1 MAENNKRSPANFEAP
16 DFEPRKRG
24 KYTQV
29 ACNECKRRKLKCSG
43 EDVCKRCA
51 SNRVSCVYAVA
62 RPTASEE
69 SYPESHPRNHSLS
82 RLEALESR
90 MSAMQRQLDLMSN
103 ELRILRR
110 RSQPPQ
116 RQVQRTTTANKPTD
130 SRWASRAPIS
140 PSYVGPTSSEFGLN
154 VPNDDVPDMDET
166 ENSEIAQPSSPTSP
180 YAPTV
185 PPEDQRRRT
194 NISRNN
200 PLLSLDAADA
210 LRLVDVYE
218 EAIGLMY
225 PVVDLKSIREY
236 IVDYYS
242 QHSHD
247 AAGHMS
253 PPQSGNE
260 DWWFSARDTEVL
272 KLVLALALISES
284 PGQSELGNIL
294 ASSAENTFATTRT
307 QVPEVDM
314 KELILLTLVSLYH
327 SCRDDDILAWRTIG
341 LASRGAMQMGLHRC
355 DTWLRT
361 GGIFPGDLERSWAIN
376 LFWCI
381 YVFDKE
387 FSFETGLPFSMRDSD
402 MDSNLPRPAEH
413 HIYLECMISYCRVG
427 GNIWDLMV
435 GWGSTTKAVAS
446 DNESFLNFQIHQWQ
460 ESIPPDFRLE
470 DLQGDYTPTMRDARL
485 ASPRILLHLRANHMR
500 ILIYKQNLLSVQS
513 IRNNFAGANI
523 AVANAKNT
531 IQALSNPSY
540 VSAIY
545 SQRPQPFDRFLFSAL
560 ATLFLAMFHYPDY
573 FVNICRD
580 SFAEALNALKRSS
593 TRGRHS
599 RRLRKVM
606 KNLKRLGT
614 NRPSTRS
621 NILPTADD
629 VSQAAAVKPRTAS
642 NAQSAD
648 IDHSVYS
655 FPPSLVNETTPDAY
669 SDLTNF
675 FEFAGDF
682 FMDPQPGFRGEVDQT
697 NAMLNEQLHNSLDMF
712 QAEDEA
718 LTRLMMGL
726 L

>member
-1 MAENNKRSPANFEAP
+1 M
-16 DFEPRKRG
+16 
-24 KYTQV
+24 
-29 ACNECKRRKLKCSG
+29 
-43 EDVCKRCA
+43 CA
-51 SNRVSCVYAVA
+51 SDALRIAFLVYMLWPGQLQAKKVI
-62 RPTASEE
+62 
-69 SYPESHPRNHSLS
+69 LKVI
-82 RLEALESR
+82 LEITLESR

-402 MDSNLPRPAEH
+402 MDSNLPRP
-413 HIYLECMISYCRVG
+413 
-427 GNIWDLMV
+427 
-435 GWGSTTKAVAS
+435 
-446 DNESFLNFQIHQWQ
+446 
-460 ESIPPDFRLE
+460 
-470 DLQGDYTPTMRDARL
+470 
-485 ASPRILLHLRANHMR
+485 
-500 ILIYKQNLLSVQS
+500 NLLSVQS

>member
-1 MAENNKRSPANFEAP
+1 M
-16 DFEPRKRG
+16 
-24 KYTQV
+24 
-29 ACNECKRRKLKCSG
+29 
-43 EDVCKRCA
+43 CKRCA

-69 SYPESHPRNHSLS
+69 SYPESHPRNQYENIHACVWSKYCSSRETNPNSSSLS

-314 KELILLTLVSLYH
+314 KELILLTLVVSLLEWCH
-327 SCRDDDILAWRTIG
+327 GSCR
-341 LASRGAMQMGLHRC
+341 
-355 DTWLRT
+355 
-361 GGIFPGDLERSWAIN
+361 
-376 LFWCI
+376 
-381 YVFDKE
+381 
-387 FSFETGLPFSMRDSD
+387 
-402 MDSNLPRPAEH
+402 
-413 HIYLECMISYCRVG
+413 
-427 GNIWDLMV
+427 
-435 GWGSTTKAVAS
+435 
-446 DNESFLNFQIHQWQ
+446 
-460 ESIPPDFRLE
+460 
-470 DLQGDYTPTMRDARL
+470 
-485 ASPRILLHLRANHMR
+485 
-500 ILIYKQNLLSVQS
+500 
-513 IRNNFAGANI
+513 
-523 AVANAKNT
+523 
-531 IQALSNPSY
+531 
-540 VSAIY
+540 
-545 SQRPQPFDRFLFSAL
+545 
-560 ATLFLAMFHYPDY
+560 
-573 FVNICRD
+573 
-580 SFAEALNALKRSS
+580 
-593 TRGRHS
+593 
-599 RRLRKVM
+599 
-606 KNLKRLGT
+606 
-614 NRPSTRS
+614 
-621 NILPTADD
+621 
-629 VSQAAAVKPRTAS
+629 
-642 NAQSAD
+642 
-648 IDHSVYS
+648 
-655 FPPSLVNETTPDAY
+655 
-669 SDLTNF
+669 
-675 FEFAGDF
+675 
-682 FMDPQPGFRGEVDQT
+682 
-697 NAMLNEQLHNSLDMF
+697 
-712 QAEDEA
+712 
-718 LTRLMMGL
+718 
-726 L
+726 